1 MSSLLCVHG
10 DCGCSHVPAEVEG
23 EQGERS
29 KGQGRSNN
37 EQLGRCQGCMV
48 EESGDQELGV
58 LEGRDTVV
66 DWLLLRCSLVEF
78 VVRSYSCF
86 ITLEKINNLIL
97 LF

>member
-1 MSSLLCVHG
+1 
-10 DCGCSHVPAEVEG
+10 
-23 EQGERS
+23 
-29 KGQGRSNN
+29 
-37 EQLGRCQGCMV
+37 MV

-58 LEGRDTVV
+58 LEGGDAVV

-78 VVRSYSCF
+78 VVHSYSCF